1 MGVVELDDRRL
12 FLPMNREDLR
22 RRGWDRADV
31 ILITGDA
38 YVDHPSFGVA
48 MMGRWLEKLGH
59 RVAILAQPDWRSV
72 DAFRSLGPPRLFW
85 GITSGCIDSRLN
97 DYASMGN
104 RRQAD
109 VYSPGGATDL
119 RPARPLLT
127 YAARARE
134 AYPQVPII
142 LGGLEASLRR
152 LVHYDYISD
161 KLMRSVLADAKADLL
176 IHGMGE
182 LAAAEIARRLDQ
194 GVPISGMTDIA
205 GTAYMA
211 TRDMPVPADAVRLPS
226 LTEQTQ
232 NKDLVMAAYEQY
244 QRLAVPDCG
253 LRIDDCG
260 LGTTREANPQSAI
273 RNPQLTS
280 SGRPVVQDQDPG
292 TIVVMPPAR
301 PLTCAELDAL
311 YDLPFTRQ
319 WHPQYT
325 SAGGIAA
332 LEPVE
337 FSITTH
343 RGCYGGC
350 SFCSIYFHQG
360 KEITSRSIESLL
372 AEADKLS
379 KSPRFRGTISDIG
392 GPTAN
397 MYGTSCKAEQA
408 CSRPSCVFPSPCPNL
423 NLDLGPLMEMM
434 EAFVRWK
441 DGGEGLCRGR
451 PARDPKAGRLRHV
464 AAKMAATR
472 RNVYVASGIRHDL
485 VVHSKEYL
493 DLLVRHF
500 VGGHLKVAPEHY
512 CGQVL
517 RLMGKPPFEL
527 FEEFESEFDAACRR
541 AGREYYLVPY
551 FISAHPGCTLEHAVQ
566 LTEYLVSRSW
576 QPRQVQ
582 DFVPVPLT
590 ASTAMYVAGQA
601 CPEASRREARGHKIH
616 VPSGRREKRLQAA
629 LLQYYRQPNAKL
641 IAEHLQ
647 SSGHEDL
654 LKDLHRRWSQGRR
667 RGEK

>member
-1 MGVVELDDRRL
+1 MAESVSVQQ
-12 FLPMNREDLR
+12 FLPMSRGQMH

-48 MMGRWLEKLGH
+48 LIGRWLEKLGY

-72 DAFRSLGPPRLFW
+72 EAFRSLGPPRFFW
-85 GITSGCIDSRLN
+85 GITSGCIDARLN
-97 DYASMGN
+97 DYASLGH
-104 RRQAD
+104 RRQTD
-109 VYSPGGATDL
+109 VYSPGGAIDL

-161 KLMRSVLADAKADLL
+161 KLMRSVLVDAKADLL
-176 IHGMGE
+176 VHGMGE
-182 LAAAEIARRLDQ
+182 LAVAEIARRLDRGESVQ
-194 GVPISGMTDIA
+194 ALTDIA
-205 GTAYMA
+205 GTAYLL
-211 TRDMPVPADAVRLPS
+211 TRSQSAPANAVRLPS
-226 LTEQTQ
+226 LAEQTQ
-232 NKDLVMAAYEQY
+232 DKDLVMAAQVQY
-244 QRLAVPDCG
+244 QKLAIPDCG
-253 LRIDDCG
+253 LEIADCG
-260 LGTTREANPQSAI
+260 LRMASGANPQSAI
-273 RNPQLTS
+273 RNPQLS
-280 SGRPVVQDQDPG
+280 RVGRPVLQDQDPG

-301 PLTCAELDAL
+301 PLTTPELDAL
-311 YDLPFTRQ
+311 YDLPFARR

-360 KEITSRSIESLL
+360 KEITSRSRASLL
-372 AEADKLS
+372 AEADRLS
-379 KSPRFRGTISDIG
+379 ADARFRGTISDLG

-397 MYGTSCKAEQA
+397 MYGTNCAAEQPCTRA
-408 CSRPSCVFPSPCPNL
+408 SCLFPSPCRNL
-423 NLDLGPLMEMM
+423 RLDFGPLLEMM

-441 DGGEGLCRGR
+441 GDVGN
-451 PARDPKAGRLRHV
+451 
-464 AAKMAATR
+464 R
-472 RNVYVASGIRHDL
+472 RNVYVASGVRHDL
-485 VVHSKEYL
+485 ALQSQEYL

-512 CGQVL
+512 CDQVL
-517 RLMGKPPFEL
+517 QCMGKPPFAL
-527 FEEFESEFDAACRR
+527 FEEFEKRFEETCRR
-541 AGREYYLVPY
+541 AGKEFYLVPY
-551 FISAHPGCTLEHAVQ
+551 FISAHPGCTLEHAVA
-566 LTEYLVSRSW
+566 LTEYLVGRSW

-590 ASTAMYVAGQA
+590 LSTAMYVAG
-601 CPEASRREARGHKIH
+601 RDARGRPIH
-616 VPSGRREKRLQAA
+616 VPRGRREKRLQAA
-629 LLQYYRQPNAKL
+629 LLQYYRAPNTKL
-641 IAEHLQ
+641 LTEHLQ
-647 SSGHEDL
+647 ASGRGAL
-654 LKDLHRRWSQGRR
+654 LSRLRRAWSKQRGHRTR
-667 RGEK
+667 

>member
-1 MGVVELDDRRL
+1 MVEPESTSR
-12 FLPMNREDLR
+12 FLPTSREDLR
-22 RRGWDRADV
+22 RRGWDQADV

-48 MMGRWLEKLGH
+48 LIGRWLEKLGL

-72 DAFRSLGPPRLFW
+72 DVFHSLGAPRLFW

-97 DYASMGN
+97 DYASMGY

-152 LVHYDYISD
+152 LVHYDYVSD

-176 IHGMGE
+176 VHGMGE
-182 LAAAEIARRLDQ
+182 LAIAEIARRSDR
-194 GVPISGMTDIA
+194 GEPISRMIDIA

-211 TRDMPVPADAVRLPS
+211 TRDRPAPTDAVRLPS
-226 LTEQTQ
+226 LTEQIQ
-232 NKDLVMAAYEQY
+232 NKDLVLAAQEQY
-244 QRLAVPDCG
+244 QRLV
-253 LRIDDCG
+253 
-260 LGTTREANPQSAI
+260 NP
-273 RNPQLTS
+273 TD
-280 SGRPVVQDQDPG
+280 RPVVQDQDPG

-301 PLTCAELDAL
+301 PLTGAELDAL
-311 YDLPFTRQ
+311 YELPFTRQ

-360 KEITSRSIESLL
+360 KEITSRGVESLL

-379 KSPRFRGTISDIG
+379 RSPRFHGTISDIG

-397 MYGTSCKAEQA
+397 MYGTNCAAEHPCA
-408 CSRPSCVFPSPCPNL
+408 RPSCVFPAPCRNL
-423 NLDLGPLMEMM
+423 RLDFGPLLQMI

-441 DGGEGLCRGR
+441 GGSRR
-451 PARDPKAGRLRHV
+451 KRH
-464 AAKMAATR
+464 
-472 RNVYVASGIRHDL
+472 VYVASGVRHDL
-485 VVHSKEYL
+485 ALHSKEYL
-493 DLLVRHF
+493 DLLVQHF

-512 CGQVL
+512 CDQVL
-517 RLMGKPPFEL
+517 RLMGKPSFEL
-527 FEEFESEFDAACRR
+527 FEEFEGRFDEACRR

-551 FISAHPGCTLEHAVQ
+551 FISAHPGCTLEHAVK

-590 ASTAMYVAGQA
+590 ASTAMYVAGRD
-601 CPEASRREARGHKIH
+601 PRGRRIH
-616 VPSGRREKRLQAA
+616 VPTGRREKRLQAA
-629 LLQYYRQPNAKL
+629 LLQYYRESNAKL
-641 IAEHLQ
+641 ITEHLQ
-647 SSGHEDL
+647 ASGRTGLLQDL
-654 LKDLHRRWSQGRR
+654 RRKWSGNRR
-667 RGEK
+667 RGRK

>member
-1 MGVVELDDRRL
+1 MAEWAAVRQ
-12 FLPMNREDLR
+12 FLPMEREEMH

-48 MMGRWLEKLGH
+48 LIGRWLQKLGY
-59 RVAILAQPDWRSV
+59 RVAVLAQPDWRSV
-72 DAFRSLGPPRLFW
+72 EAFRTLGPPRLFW

-109 VYSPGGATDL
+109 VYSPGGAVDL

-134 AYPQVPII
+134 AFPQVPII

-161 KLMRSVLADAKADLL
+161 KLMRSVLVDAKADLL
-176 IHGMGE
+176 VHGMGE
-182 LAAAEIARRLDQ
+182 LAIAEIARRLDR
-194 GVPISGMTDIA
+194 GESIHALTNIA
-205 GTAYMA
+205 GTAYLL
-211 TRDMPVPADAVRLPS
+211 TRSMPAPTDAVRLPS

-232 NKDLVMAAYEQY
+232 NKDLVMAAQVQY
-244 QRLAVPDCG
+244 QKLVMPDCR
-253 LRIDDCG
+253 LEEVQ
-260 LGTTREANPQSAI
+260 EANPQSGI
-273 RNPQLTS
+273 RNPQS
-280 SGRPVVQDQDPG
+280 YQGGRPVVQDQDPG

-301 PLTCAELDAL
+301 PLTTAELDAL

-319 WHPQYT
+319 WHPRYT

-332 LEPVE
+332 LEAVE

-360 KEITSRSIESLL
+360 KEITARSLAARL
-372 AEADKLS
+372 AEADRLS
-379 KSPRFRGTISDIG
+379 ADVRFRGTISDIG

-397 MYGTSCKAEQA
+397 MYGTACAAAQSCTRA
-408 CSRPSCVFPSPCPNL
+408 SCVFPSPCRKL
-423 NLDLGPLMEMM
+423 QLDGGPLIEMM

-441 DGGEGLCRGR
+441 GDAGG
-451 PARDPKAGRLRHV
+451 K
-464 AAKMAATR
+464 
-472 RNVYVASGIRHDL
+472 RNVYVASGVRHDL
-485 VVHSKEYL
+485 ALQSREYL
-493 DLLVRHF
+493 DLLVKHF

-512 CGQVL
+512 CDEVL
-517 RLMGKPPFEL
+517 QWMGKPSFAL
-527 FEEFESEFDAACRR
+527 FEEFEKRFEEACRR

-551 FISAHPGCTLEHAVQ
+551 FISAHPGCTLEHATR
-566 LTEYLVSRSW
+566 LTEYLVGRSW

-590 ASTAMYVAGQA
+590 LSTAMYVAGQD
-601 CPEASRREARGHKIH
+601 ARGRPLH
-616 VPSGRREKRLQAA
+616 VPRGRREKRLQAA
-629 LLQYYRQPNAKL
+629 LLQYYRAPHAKL
-641 IAEHLQ
+641 LTEHLQ
-647 SSGHEDL
+647 TSGRGDL
-654 LKDLHRRWSQGRR
+654 LRDLRRVWSQQRRR
-667 RGEK
+667 RG